1 MLPIEQ
7 MFEGF
12 VIKFGGELVR
22 NLISNVNPPKNADYL
37 FRSPLVLAEL
47 KIVERDAFTSEDGE
61 KLEKLIQSWI
71 RQRLIGPIFGTPQ
84 IELRKLPPQCQQEWM
99 KIHTRPWKRKLG
111 DANSQIKAMKEQLGL
126 PRPLP

>member
-47 KIVERDAFTSEDGE
+47 KIVERDAFTFEDSE
-61 KLEKLIQSWI
+61 KLEKLIHSWM
-71 RQRLIGPIFGTPQ
+71 RQRLIGPILGTAQ
-84 IELRKLPPQCQQEWM
+84 VELRKLPSKCQQEWLTLHM
-99 KIHTRPWKRKLG
+99 APWKRRLEEAVPHWG
-111 DANSQIKAMKEQLGL
+111 G
-126 PRPLP
+126 